1 MQFNLTLIWILVVL
15 VLLVVALF
23 KGVKIVPQQQAW
35 VVESLGKFNSV
46 LQPGLNFII
55 PFVSRVAYRHSLKEE
70 AIDVNAQSTITS
82 DNVTLSIDGVLY
94 VRIIDAKQ
102 ASYGVSDPY
111 FALTQLAQTTMRS
124 EIGQM
129 SMDKTFS
136 EREQL
141 NANIVESINQ
151 ASAAW
156 GIQVMRYE
164 IKDIK
169 PPQTILDAMEQQVT
183 AERHKR
189 AQILESEGERQAAIN
204 VAEGQKQQ
212 IVLAS
217 EGSMTDQ
224 INRATGEA
232 KAIEQVAEATA
243 DAITKVAISIE
254 KKGGSDAVSLR
265 IAEQYVDAFS
275 NLAKENNTI
284 LLPANT
290 GDVGSMVAQALS
302 VFNNIKKQKQAS

>member
-284 LLPANT
+284 LLPTNT